1 MTRAADSAA
10 INIDAERKLAHRIR
24 RGDPHAERRLYDEH
38 VGAVYGLAYRMTRD
52 TALAEDLTQDIFLRA
67 FDRIESWRGDGPL
80 SAWLRSITVSVVLT
94 ALRKVKRIRQHERPA
109 EDMVHAPSAVVP
121 ANDGSIARLL
131 DQAIA
136 QLSDEHRLVFVM
148 HDVEG
153 YTHQEIAASMG
164 TPVGTAKARLSRA
177 RAALRAVLVQAFP
190 DLNPEP
196 GS

>member
-1 MTRAADSAA
+1 MTTAANSAA
-10 INIDAERKLAHRIR
+10 FEIDAERDLARRIQ
-24 RGDPHAERRLYDEH
+24 RGDARAERRLYDDH
-38 VGAVYGLAYRMTRD
+38 VGAVYGLAYRMTQD
-52 TALAEDLTQDIFLRA
+52 AALAEDLTQDIFLRA
-67 FDRIESWRGDGPL
+67 FERIGSWRGDGPL
-80 SAWLRSITVSVVLT
+80 AAWLRSITVSVVLT
-94 ALRKVKRIRQHERPA
+94 ALRKVKRIRQHEQPA
-109 EDMVHAPSAVVP
+109 EEMAHAPAAVVP
-121 ANDGSIARLL
+121 ANDGTIARLL

>member
-1 MTRAADSAA
+1 MPL
-10 INIDAERKLAHRIR
+10 IDEQDLARRIAQGDPQAERQ
-24 RGDPHAERRLYDEH
+24 LYDDN
-38 VGAVYGLAYRMTRD
+38 VDAVYRLAYRMTRD
-52 TALAEDLTQDIFLRA
+52 AALAEDLTQDTFLRA
-67 FDRIESWRGDGPL
+67 FDRIHTWRGDGPL
-80 SAWLRSITVSVVLT
+80 GGWLRSVAVSVVLT
-94 ALRKVKRIRQHERPA
+94 ALKKVKRIRRHEIAA
-109 EDMVHAPSAVVP
+109 EDMAAAPTATVAP
-121 ANDGSIARLL
+121 DDGTIARLL
-131 DQAIA
+131 DRAVS

-190 DLNPEP
+190 DLSLES